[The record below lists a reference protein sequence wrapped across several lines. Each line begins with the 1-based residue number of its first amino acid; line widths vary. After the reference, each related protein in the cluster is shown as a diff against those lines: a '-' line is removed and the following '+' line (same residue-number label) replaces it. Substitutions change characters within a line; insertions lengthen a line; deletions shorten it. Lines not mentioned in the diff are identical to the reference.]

1 MVSFFQFFI
10 SIAELERIYLVAKFT
25 EAANFGGGDEDGR
38 RDRKTV
44 IEELINE
51 SKMRKVE
58 RARDHEEVLDLTN
71 KLDSDWK
78 DLFPVVNKL
87 QREDNER
94 VEPDEYD
101 RLVKEMIFAP
111 RGEPTEKLK
120 NEEEVARMEKERLM
134 QLERDRLRRM
144 KGDEGEERAMP
155 EQPKYRSADD
165 LDDYFLEPV
174 YDQEDER
181 TLSYPLNAED
191 DQGLAEQSKVAKLT
205 GFDRESSDEEQEG
218 DGVPE
223 ESGSEEASD
232 EESEADSLDDLKGD
246 QESEDEDSDSSED
259 EECPPPKVL
268 KISTE
273 EPSKAKAEKTVP
285 KVDKKEMEKLDRI
298 PYSINVPESY
308 EDLMALMEK
317 ESSKV
322 QGVVLD
328 RIIKTN
334 HPKLMMANRNKMHK
348 LFAYLLQYVND
359 LFSSVAE
366 AKVNQRFK
374 VLKEIAPFMYDL
386 VQMNPD
392 DASKCFLEVM
402 KEKYDDFLR
411 SKRNYPKLDTLV
423 FFQLLGSFFSISD
436 FRHPVV
442 TPAFVFLHQIL
453 SDSRIKTRSDLASGL
468 FLVTLLLDSQKL
480 SQKFLPSAMNFLCG
494 IFFLGS
500 SKPANKLLKPL
511 VPFGD
516 FETLLTLDEK
526 FKGEFSSTMAMQ
538 YSDLSSTIID
548 EEFKVRAL
556 LTAVNLYSDFIKLYD
571 NLVGVKYLLDGPEK
585 LLARLRSEKNL
596 PKEFR
601 QHIVDVIKNIQDLK
615 ASKTFVYPTPERKVQ
630 PMLRLLEPRF
640 ETVLSDRRVMFSQA
654 EGPKLEQ
661 QKLRHMVKRE
671 FKSAR
676 RELRR
681 DNEFINKIRHKRKEQ
696 LDRERKDKVKRIF
709 NEASIQ
715 QSEYKANIRTK
726 GRKSKF

>member
-1 MVSFFQFFI
+1 
-10 SIAELERIYLVAKFT
+10 
-25 EAANFGGGDEDGR
+25 
-38 RDRKTV
+38 
-44 IEELINE
+44 
-51 SKMRKVE
+51 MRKVE

-71 KLDSDWK
+71 KLDSEWK
-78 DLFPVVNKL
+78 ELFPVVNQL
-87 QREDNER
+87 QREENER

-101 RLVKEMIFAP
+101 RLVKEMVFAP

-134 QLERDRLRRM
+134 QLERERLRRM
-144 KGDEGEERAMP
+144 KGDQEELAVP
-155 EQPKYRSADD
+155 DQPKYRSADD
-165 LDDYFLEPV
+165 LDDGYFLEPV
-174 YDQEDER
+174 YDGYQEDER

-191 DQGLAEQSKVAKLT
+191 DQGMEGPNNVAKSA
-205 GFDRESSDEEQEG
+205 GFDRESSDEEDASEEA
-218 DGVPE
+218 PE
-223 ESGSEEASD
+223 ESGSD
-232 EESEADSLDDLKGD
+232 EESDSLDDLKDD
-246 QESEDEDSDSSED
+246 QESEEEESSSSED
-259 EECPPPKVL
+259 EEAPPPKVL

-273 EPSKAKAEKTVP
+273 EPHKAKEEKAPP
-285 KVDKKEMEKLDRI
+285 KVDKKELEKLDRI
-298 PYSINVPESY
+298 PYSINMPESY
-308 EDLMALMEK
+308 EELMALMEK

-366 AKVNQRFK
+366 AKVGQRFK
-374 VLKEIAPFMYDL
+374 ILKEIAPFMYDL

-392 DASKCFLEVM
+392 DASKCFLEVL
-402 KEKYDDFLR
+402 KEKYDDFQK

-453 SDSRIKTRSDLASGL
+453 SDSRIKTRSDITSGL

-480 SQKFLPSAMNFLCG
+480 SQKFLPSAMNFLSG

-500 SKPANKLLKPL
+500 AKPASKLLKPL
-511 VPFGD
+511 MPFGD
-516 FETLLTLDEK
+516 CESLLTLDGK
-526 FKGEFSSTMAMQ
+526 FKGEFSKAMAMQ
-538 YSDLSSTIID
+538 YSDLNAASID
-548 EEFKVRAL
+548 DEFKIRAL

-571 NLVGVKYLLDGPEK
+571 NLVGLKYLLDGPEK
-585 LLARLRSEKNL
+585 LLTRLRGEKNL

-601 QHIVDVIKNIQDLK
+601 QHIADVIKTIQDMR
-615 ASKTFVYPTPERKVQ
+615 ATKTFVYPTLERKVQ

-640 ETVLSDRRVMFSQA
+640 ETVLSDRRQMFSQA

-715 QSEYKANIRTK
+715 QSEYKANARTK